1 MIEVWKPVIEKYEA
15 SSLGRVRNSETG
27 KILSQDNHLVKRK
40 STEYNRKRVSL
51 CTGNKIKHYY
61 VHRLV
66 ATAFIP
72 NPENKPQVNHIDGN
86 PENNRV
92 DNLEWATS
100 SENQKHRFVVL
111 GHKTSGWEK
120 LQRPVQCVESGKKYP
135 SISAAAR
142 AEGMQANHLWRVLSG
157 RRGSVRKK
165 HWVYLRKKEAL

>member
-1 MIEVWKPVIEKYEA
+1 MERWKLVVEKYEV
-15 SSLGRVRNSETG
+15 SSFGRVRNSKTG
-27 KILSQDNHLVKRK
+27 KILSQDNHLIKGVNVE
-40 STEYNRKRVSL
+40 EYNRKRICL
-51 CTGNKIKHYY
+51 CVGGKRKRYF

-86 PENNRV
+86 PENNRA
-92 DNLEWATS
+92 DNLEWATA

-120 LQRPVQCVESGKKYP
+120 QQRPVQCVESGKKYP

-142 AEGMQANHLWRVLSG
+142 AEGVQVNHIWRVLSG
-157 RRGSVRKK
+157 KRSSVHKK
-165 HWVYLRKKEAL
+165 HWIYLKEKEVL